1 MLAEIVPELFM
12 KNLRAIPS
20 RKPVNHCKR
29 LKKISS
35 GAAYLYKAVILPKT
49 QGKEVNTGKV
59 NMTAFDR
66 MDIETVCDYY
76 KDNVAAD
83 RPENKALFELYSKI
97 AYTPPLNSHSDFI

>member
-1 MLAEIVPELFM
+1 M

-20 RKPVNHCKR
+20 KKQVNHLKR
-29 LKKISS
+29 LKEISS
-35 GAAYLYKAVILPKT
+35 GVAYLYTEVILPKM
-49 QGKEVNTGKV
+49 QGKEAYTGKV
-59 NMTAFDR
+59 NMAAFDR

-76 KDNVAAD
+76 KENIAAD

>member
-1 MLAEIVPELFM
+1 MLVEIVPELFM

-20 RKPVNHCKR
+20 KKQVNHLKR
-29 LKKISS
+29 LKEISS
-35 GAAYLYKAVILPKT
+35 GAAYLYKAVILPKMR
-49 QGKEVNTGKV
+49 GKEVNTEEV
-59 NMTAFDR
+59 NMAAFDR
-66 MDIETVCDYY
+66 TDIETVCDYY